1 MLIVIAIQWPSI
13 VGLDRLCSYQA
24 HLFVGTSIAWNEED
38 RDIQELDE
46 MQLVVDLLP
55 TLMIEMKTVFLF
67 GGGGGGGSSGGSREW
82 SISRV
87 HICHDASIQQ
97 GLVQLMAARKTKP

>member
-1 MLIVIAIQWPSI
+1 
-13 VGLDRLCSYQA
+13 
-24 HLFVGTSIAWNEED
+24 LFVGTSIAWNEED
-38 RDIQELDE
+38 RDIQELDK

-67 GGGGGGGSSGGSREW
+67 GGGGGGSSGGSREW

-87 HICHDASIQQ
+87 HICRDASIQE